1 MELLSDVNGD
11 IGEKDA
17 ERETGTGS
25 DPLAELAW
33 GCDPVNG
40 DPRVATAVYKVAKV
54 VVVVVGRHRRG
65 SCGCRNAC
73 VFMLGDRKVDV
84 AAVVATKVRRCCTGM

>member
-25 DPLAELAW
+25 DPLAELA
-33 GCDPVNG
+33 
-40 DPRVATAVYKVAKV
+40 
-54 VVVVVGRHRRG
+54 
-65 SCGCRNAC
+65 
-73 VFMLGDRKVDV
+73 
-84 AAVVATKVRRCCTGM
+84 